1 MQFLKID
8 KLSKSYGDKVLL
20 DDISFILSK
29 GDKIGLVAK
38 NGSGKSTFL
47 KIIGGLE
54 KGEGENVQVDLNKE
68 VSVGFLWQDPKMD
81 PEHTVAE
88 VIYDLDHPHVTAIK
102 NYELAQAKNDQ
113 NALADALAKMD
124 ELNAWS
130 MEAKISEVLFKLKIE
145 NFEQQ
150 IKSLSGGQ
158 QKRIALA
165 KLILED
171 ADFIILD
178 EPTNHLD
185 IEMIEWLETYLQRS
199 SLTIFMVT
207 HDRYFLERVCNHIV
221 ELDRGVIHSY
231 KGNYSEFLEKR
242 AARLENEAVVLG
254 KTKKLFK
261 KELEWIRRQPK
272 ARGTKAKSRIEKFS
286 EIKNQAS
293 KRLSD
298 EKVEIMIQS
307 TRLGGKIIEAH
318 RLTKSYDDKVLIKDF
333 DYKFKKGERVGIVGH
348 NGTGKSTFLKLIT
361 KEIKPTSG
369 KIIVGETVV
378 FGHYKQEGLQLT
390 KDKMVIDVI
399 RDIAEY
405 IPLEKG
411 QKLTAESLLER
422 FLFPRSQQRV
432 FVSQLSGGE
441 KRRLLLLTVL
451 MQNPNFLI
459 LDEPTN
465 DLDIMTLN
473 VLEEYLLQ
481 FAGCLVIVSHDRYF
495 MDKLVDHIFVLEGEG
510 AIKDFNGNYTE
521 YRRRKK
527 VAKEAKSESESAKKI
542 TTTTTT
548 TTEEKRKLSYNEK
561 KELRSLEAKM
571 KKLENKKTEIA
582 ESFNDTSLTPE
593 KIKELS
599 LELGEIQNKIE
610 TAENRWLELSEFE

>member
-8 KLSKSYGDKVLL
+8 ELSKSYGDKVLL
-20 DDISFILSK
+20 DNISLIISK

-54 KGEGENVQVDLNKE
+54 SGEGENVQVHLTKD

-81 PEHTVAE
+81 PEHTVSQ
-88 VIYDLDHPHVTAIK
+88 VIYDLDHPHVTAIR
-102 NYELAQAKNDQ
+102 NYELAQAKNNPDELAT
-113 NALADALAKMD
+113 ALEKMD

-145 NFEQQ
+145 NFDQQ
-150 IKSLSGGQ
+150 IKELSGGQ

-199 SLTIFMVT
+199 SLTLFMVT
-207 HDRYFLERVCNHIV
+207 HDRYFLERVCNNII
-221 ELDRGVIHSY
+221 ELDRGTIYSY

-261 KELEWIRRQPK
+261 KELDWIRRQPK

-286 EIKNQAS
+286 EIKEQAS

-298 EKVEIMIQS
+298 EQVKIMIQS
-307 TRLGGKIIEAH
+307 TRLGGKILEAH
-318 RLTKSYDDKVLIKDF
+318 RLVKSYDDKVLIKDF
-333 DYKFKKGERVGIVGH
+333 DYKFKKGERVGIVGQ

-361 KEIKPTSG
+361 QEIKPTSG
-369 KIIVGETVV
+369 KIVKGDTVV
-378 FGHYKQEGLQLT
+378 FGHYKQEGLQLS

-405 IPLEKG
+405 VPLEKG

-451 MQNPNFLI
+451 MENPNFLI

-481 FAGCLVIVSHDRYF
+481 FSGCLVIVSHDRYF
-495 MDKLVDHIFVLEGEG
+495 MDKLVDHIFVLEGNG
-510 AIKDFNGNYTE
+510 VVKDFNGNYTE

-527 VAKEAKSESESAKKI
+527 EALDAKEVVEKVVEKPVVPVQ
-542 TTTTTT
+542 
-548 TTEEKRKLSYNEK
+548 EKRKLSYNEK

-571 KKLENKKTEIA
+571 QKLENKKTEIA
-582 ESFNDTSLTPE
+582 ETFNDPSLTPE

-599 LELGEIQNKIE
+599 LELGEIQNNIE
-610 TAENRWLELSEFE
+610 AAENRWLELSEFE

>member
-8 KLSKSYGDKVLL
+8 DLSKSYGDKVLL
-20 DDISFILSK
+20 DNISLIISK

-47 KIIGGLE
+47 KIIGGQE
-54 KGEGENVQVDLNKE
+54 SGEGENVQVHLTKD
-68 VSVGFLWQDPKMD
+68 VSVGFLWQEPKMD
-81 PEHTVAE
+81 PEHTVSE

-102 NYELAQAKNDQ
+102 NYELAQAKNDT
-113 NALADALAKMD
+113 AELATALAKMD

-130 MEAKISEVLFKLKIE
+130 MEAKISEVLYKLKIE
-145 NFEQQ
+145 NFDQQ
-150 IKSLSGGQ
+150 VKALSGGQ

-199 SLTIFMVT
+199 TLTLFMVT
-207 HDRYFLERVCNHIV
+207 HDRYFLERVCNNII
-221 ELDRGVIHSY
+221 ELDRGDIYSY
-231 KGNYSEFLEKR
+231 KGNYSDFLEKR

-261 KELEWIRRQPK
+261 KELDWIRRQPK

-286 EIKNQAS
+286 DIKEQAS

-298 EKVEIMIQS
+298 EKVQIMIKS
-307 TRLGGKIIEAH
+307 TRLGGKILEAH
-318 RLTKSYDDKVLIKDF
+318 RLSKAYDEKVLIKDF
-333 DYKFKKGERVGIVGH
+333 DYKFKKGERVGIVGQ

-361 KEIKPTSG
+361 QEIKPTSG
-369 KIIVGETVV
+369 KVIIGDTVV

-405 IPLEKG
+405 VPLEKG

-451 MQNPNFLI
+451 MENPNFLI

-481 FAGCLVIVSHDRYF
+481 FTGCLVIVSHDRYF
-495 MDKLVDHIFVLEGEG
+495 MDKLVDHIFVLEGKG
-510 AIKDFNGNYTE
+510 SVKDFNGNYTE

-527 VAKEAKSESESAKKI
+527 ESKDKEAALETSKKEVV
-542 TTTTTT
+542 TTVSPV
-548 TTEEKRKLSYNEK
+548 EEKRKLSYNEK
-561 KELRSLEAKM
+561 KELRSLEAKLG
-571 KKLENKKTEIA
+571 KLENKKMEIA
-582 ESFNDTSLTPE
+582 EAFNDTSLTPE

-610 TAENRWLELSEFE
+610 AAENRWLELSEFE

>member
-8 KLSKSYGDKVLL
+8 ELSKSYGDKVLL
-20 DDISFILSK
+20 DNISLIISK

-54 KGEGENVQVDLNKE
+54 SGEGENVQVHLTKD

-81 PEHTVAE
+81 PEHTVSQ
-88 VIYDLDHPHVTAIK
+88 VIYDLDHPHVTAIR
-102 NYELAQAKNDQ
+102 NYELAQAKN
-113 NALADALAKMD
+113 NPAELATALEKMD

-145 NFEQQ
+145 NFDQQ
-150 IKSLSGGQ
+150 IKELSGGQ

-199 SLTIFMVT
+199 SLTLFMVT
-207 HDRYFLERVCNHIV
+207 HDRYFLERVCNNII
-221 ELDRGVIHSY
+221 ELDRGTIYSY

-261 KELEWIRRQPK
+261 KELDWIRRQPK

-286 EIKNQAS
+286 EIKEQAS

-298 EKVEIMIQS
+298 EQVKIMIQS
-307 TRLGGKIIEAH
+307 TRLGGKILEAH
-318 RLTKSYDDKVLIKDF
+318 RLVKSYDDKVLIKDF
-333 DYKFKKGERVGIVGH
+333 DYKFKKGERVGIVGQ

-369 KIIVGETVV
+369 KIVKGDTVV
-378 FGHYKQEGLQLT
+378 FGHYKQEGLQLS

-405 IPLEKG
+405 VPLEKG

-451 MQNPNFLI
+451 MENPNFLI

-481 FAGCLVIVSHDRYF
+481 FSGCLVIVSHDRYF
-495 MDKLVDHIFVLEGEG
+495 MDKLVDHIFVLEGNG
-510 AIKDFNGNYTE
+510 VVKDFNGNYTE

-527 VAKEAKSESESAKKI
+527 EALDAKEVVEKVVEKPVAPVQ
-542 TTTTTT
+542 
-548 TTEEKRKLSYNEK
+548 EKRKLSYNEK

-571 KKLENKKTEIA
+571 QKLENKKTEIA
-582 ESFNDTSLTPE
+582 ETFNDSSLTPE

-599 LELGEIQNKIE
+599 LELGEIQNNIE
-610 TAENRWLELSEFE
+610 AAENRWLELSEFE